1 MRVLAIDA
9 SLRNTGVA
17 IVDANNGKPQ
27 SVYFGTIHNKSA
39 MRPSSCLVCIRDRLA
54 ELIREHAPDCCALES
69 VIYVQSYKTA
79 IILGA
84 ARGAAILAAA
94 EKGLPVFEYP
104 PKRIKQSTV
113 GRGGAR
119 QESGRVHG
127 ARAAWSNRNAG
138 CRRRRRAGNRSYSP
152 AHARGSGAWSSGRN
166 ANMNLAD
173 GTTGAERRLAKTFG
187 TAARPNLHVRWL
199 GRTEFAHALAL
210 QEELAAK
217 KREDASLEDQLL
229 LLEHEPVYTIG
240 RTPDRSSLSATGRI
254 RRGELGAAHLPH
266 PVFSI
271 NRGGQAT
278 YHGPGQLM
286 GYPIIDLR
294 RCGQDLHKYLRWLEQ
309 LLIDL
314 LAQYD
319 IAAQRRESLTGVW
332 VENRKIASIGVGVR
346 HWITMH
352 GFALNVG
359 GDLSPFDHIVPCGIN
374 DVAITSMEKETKKS
388 FTVASV
394 APTLEKL
401 TLDSIVTLRVAPE
414 TQVMNA

>member
-1 MRVLAIDA
+1 
-9 SLRNTGVA
+9 
-17 IVDANNGKPQ
+17 
-27 SVYFGTIHNKSA
+27 
-39 MRPSSCLVCIRDRLA
+39 
-54 ELIREHAPDCCALES
+54 
-69 VIYVQSYKTA
+69 
-79 IILGA
+79 
-84 ARGAAILAAA
+84 
-94 EKGLPVFEYP
+94 
-104 PKRIKQSTV
+104 
-113 GRGGAR
+113 
-119 QESGRVHG
+119 
-127 ARAAWSNRNAG
+127 
-138 CRRRRRAGNRSYSP
+138 
-152 AHARGSGAWSSGRN
+152 
-166 ANMNLAD
+166 MNLA
-173 GTTGAERRLAKTFG
+173 GHL
-187 TAARPNLHVRWL
+187 NVRWL

-240 RTPDRSSLSATGRI
+240 RTPDRSSL
-254 RRGELGAAHLPH
+254 LGCAHLPH

-314 LAQYD
+314 LARYD
-319 IAAQRRESLTGVW
+319 IPAQQRESLTGVW

-352 GFALNVG
+352 GFALNVC

-374 DVAITSMEKETKKS
+374 NVAITSMEKETKKS
-388 FTVASV
+388 FTVANIARAV
-394 APTLEKL
+394 EKL
-401 TLDSIVTLRVAPE
+401 ALDSIVTLRVASE
-414 TQVMNA
+414 T

>member
-1 MRVLAIDA
+1 
-9 SLRNTGVA
+9 
-17 IVDANNGKPQ
+17 
-27 SVYFGTIHNKSA
+27 
-39 MRPSSCLVCIRDRLA
+39 
-54 ELIREHAPDCCALES
+54 
-69 VIYVQSYKTA
+69 
-79 IILGA
+79 
-84 ARGAAILAAA
+84 
-94 EKGLPVFEYP
+94 
-104 PKRIKQSTV
+104 
-113 GRGGAR
+113 
-119 QESGRVHG
+119 
-127 ARAAWSNRNAG
+127 
-138 CRRRRRAGNRSYSP
+138 
-152 AHARGSGAWSSGRN
+152 
-166 ANMNLAD
+166 MNLA
-173 GTTGAERRLAKTFG
+173 GHL
-187 TAARPNLHVRWL
+187 NVRWL

-240 RTPDRSSLSATGRI
+240 RTPDRSSL
-254 RRGELGAAHLPH
+254 LGGAHLPH

-314 LAQYD
+314 LARYD
-319 IAAQRRESLTGVW
+319 IPAQQRESLTGVW

-352 GFALNVG
+352 GFALNVC

-374 DVAITSMEKETKKS
+374 NVAITSMEKETKKS

-394 APTLEKL
+394 ARAVEKL
-401 TLDSIVTLRVAPE
+401 ALDSIVSLRVAPE